1 LNYFALS
8 LHNKELMS
16 RSFRLKFLH
25 GALPARW
32 LLCMALSLS
41 CLFQFTKAQEV
52 AFKSGHY
59 ALKNYNSETGLPQNS
74 IKAIVKDQTGFFWLA
89 TEDGLVRFDGHKF
102 RVVNTWSAKGATN
115 RITQS
120 FKGKTNGK
128 PYFLT
133 EFQEQF
139 RISNGIATFEKGFEK
154 EWRSINPD
162 YRIATSSYFIAN
174 ELSGRHLYS
183 YSWKGV
189 AMVTSPGH
197 YYLCDTSQV
206 RYFDGNKELFSAPNH
221 VDTVVNYFSIG
232 ENLYYLNR
240 RRGIVT
246 HIDKHGISPVSI
258 SGDFAHDNGA
268 NPGFHQGLEILWN
281 IFAQTP
287 LLAYRNKIYNIVA
300 KGPRHFGTE
309 LLVDGFNTDE
319 HRIVSSFY
327 DPATRVLLLGSH
339 TKGLFVFTKKDFSV
353 FKGSEGQS
361 FHELS
366 LNPGGRILTTFG
378 EFDIDHNRRVSAT
391 AGERF
396 VSWNPVVAKNG
407 HIWAVGNAILF
418 LFDRDHTLL
427 SKWPI
432 SQDISNYREDNE
444 GNFWMGF
451 RDGRLIRIASGTLK
465 WTLIRIAGINDH
477 ISFLQQEKSTPGHPG
492 PLWIGTNHGL
502 YQLTLPDFKAKKIKN
517 LANDHIRT
525 LFIRNPKNGD
535 TEIWGSIYG
544 KGLFLIRGKQ
554 FTCFPLDR
562 KKLLASAHCITED
575 GNGFFWVP
583 TNKGLFQVSGND
595 LRAYAARPRQHP
607 YYLYYDYLS
616 GFLTNEFNGG
626 CAPCSVLTPDSTLV
640 MPSIN
645 GLVHFRPGQVQP
657 LLPGKKLLIDELEYN
672 GKPLGYADTLRLTSD
687 FEFLKLSVSTPY
699 FGQASNVQIDYRLS
713 GNQQKGSWLAVPES
727 GDVVFYG
734 LSSGQYMLMVRKLNG
749 FGAGNYLE
757 KRLIIIVPPAWY
769 ETFWFKALLVLI
781 LFLSVYL
788 LFKWRTATIKKKNED
803 LERAVTER
811 TAALKESQNELS
823 RQLNI
828 QAHLIASIT
837 HDVRA
842 PLKYVTQA
850 SRQIPK
856 LNETG
861 QHKMLNEV
869 SHALEQSLVQMTNF
883 LDNLLSYVRTTLY
896 HSKVEMAQVDL
907 SELIA
912 QKLIL
917 FEKVFLLYGNEVLN
931 EAPAGLTIRSNPELL
946 SVVVH
951 NLIDNASKYARNGQI
966 RIFTNTKDDSIHL
979 VIADSGKGIDP
990 EIREWFN
997 NPAAAHSESYGNASP
1012 KGFGL
1017 VIVKEVARL
1026 INLSVFVD
1034 NHNGCEFH
1042 LVFDTPKPGEKA
1054 R

>member
-1 LNYFALS
+1 
-8 LHNKELMS
+8 MS
-16 RSFRLKFLH
+16 RTSRLKLLN
-25 GALPARW
+25 GAVLARL
-32 LLCMALSLS
+32 LLCAALSLS
-41 CLFQFTKAQEV
+41 CLFTPAKAQEIG
-52 AFKSGHY
+52 FKSEHHS
-59 ALKNYNSETGLPQNS
+59 LKNYNSETGLPQNS
-74 IKAIVKDQTGFFWLA
+74 IKAIVKDQSGFFWLA
-89 TEDGLVRFDGHKF
+89 TEDGLVRFDGRKF

-120 FKGKTNGK
+120 FKGNTNGE

-133 EFQEQF
+133 EFQERF
-139 RISNGIATFEKGFEK
+139 RISNGKAIPEKGFRQ
-154 EWRSINPD
+154 EWRSVNTD
-162 YRIATSSYFIAN
+162 YRNATNSYFIAN

-183 YSWKGV
+183 YTWKGIV
-189 AMVTSPGH
+189 MVISPGR
-197 YYLCDTSQV
+197 YYLCDTSHV
-206 RYFDGNKELFSAPNH
+206 RYFDGHKERFSVPNR

-232 ENLYYLNR
+232 ENLYYLDR
-240 RRGIVT
+240 GRGIIT
-246 HIDKHGISPVSI
+246 HIDQHGPHPVSI
-258 SGDFAHDNGA
+258 SGDFSHGNRA
-268 NPGFHQGLEILWN
+268 NPAPHPGLEVLWN
-281 IFAQTP
+281 IFAKTP
-287 LLAYRNKIYNIVA
+287 LLAYRNKIYNVVA
-300 KGPRHFGTE
+300 KDPHHFGTE

-327 DPATRVLLLGSH
+327 DPVSKVLLLGSH
-339 TKGLFVFTKKDFSV
+339 TKGLFVFTKKNFSV
-353 FKGSEGQS
+353 FEGSEGRS

-366 LNPGGRILTTFG
+366 LNRDRRILTTFG
-378 EFDIDHNRRVSAT
+378 EFDIDNNKRVSTTEA
-391 AGERF
+391 ERF
-396 VSWNPVVAKNG
+396 VSWNPVVTKKG
-407 HIWAVGNAILF
+407 HIWAVGNGTLF
-418 LFDRDHTLL
+418 LFDRDHRLL
-427 SKWPI
+427 RKWPNR
-432 SQDISNYREDNE
+432 QDISSYREDNE

-465 WTLIRIAGINDH
+465 WTLIRIAGIKVH

-492 PLWIGTNHGL
+492 PLWIGTNQGL
-502 YQLTLPDFKAKKIKN
+502 YRLTLTDFKAKKIKN
-517 LANDHIRT
+517 LANEHIRT
-525 LFIRNPKNGD
+525 IFVRNLKNTD

-544 KGLFLIRGKQ
+544 KGLFLIHGKQ
-554 FTCFPLDR
+554 FTLFPLDR
-562 KKLLASAHCITED
+562 KKLLTSAHCITED
-575 GNGFFWVP
+575 RNGFFWVP
-583 TNKGLFQVSGND
+583 TNKGLFQIRGND
-595 LRAYAARPRQHP
+595 LRAYAARPRQQP

-626 CAPCSVLTPDSTLV
+626 CSPCSLLTPDGTLV

-657 LLPGKKLLIDELEYN
+657 LLPDKNLLIDELEYN
-672 GKPLGYADTLRLTSD
+672 GKPLHYADTLHLTGD

-699 FGQASNVQIDYRLS
+699 FGPNSNVLIDYRLS

-727 GDVVFYG
+727 GDIVFNG
-734 LSSGQYMLMVRKLNG
+734 LGSGRYLLTVRKLNG
-749 FGAGNYLE
+749 FGPDNYLE
-757 KRLIIIVPPAWY
+757 KQLIIMIPPAWY

-781 LFLSVYL
+781 LLWGVYL
-788 LFKWRTATIKKKNED
+788 LLKWRTATIKKKNED
-803 LERAVTER
+803 LERAVNER

-856 LNETG
+856 LNEMG

-869 SHALEQSLVQMTNF
+869 GNALEQSLVQMTNF

-912 QKLIL
+912 QKLAL

-931 EAPAGLTIRSNPELL
+931 EVPAGLTIRSNPELL

-966 RIFTNTKDDSIHL
+966 RIFSNTTDNSVHL

-1026 INLSVFVD
+1026 IDLSVFVD

-1042 LVFDTPKPGEKA
+1042 LVFDAPKPAE
-1054 R
+1054 RLH

>member
-1 LNYFALS
+1 MNYFAPS

-16 RSFRLKFLH
+16 CTFRLKFLN
-25 GALPARW
+25 GALPARG
-32 LLCMALSLS
+32 LLCIALSLC
-41 CLFQFTKAQEV
+41 CLLPRANAQEIV
-52 AFKSGHY
+52 FKSRHY

-74 IKAIVKDQTGFFWLA
+74 IKAIVKDQAGFFWLA
-89 TEDGLVRFDGHKF
+89 TEDGLVRFDGRKF
-102 RVVNTWSAKGATN
+102 RVVDTWSAKGATN

-120 FKGKTNGK
+120 FKGNTNGE

-139 RISNGIATFEKGFEK
+139 RISDGTAIPEKGFGQ
-154 EWRSINPD
+154 EWKGVNTD
-162 YRIATSSYFIAN
+162 YRNAANSYFIAN

-183 YSWKGV
+183 YSWKGIV
-189 AMVTSPGH
+189 MVVSPGR
-197 YYLCDTSQV
+197 YYLCDTSHV
-206 RYFDGNKELFSAPNH
+206 RYFDDNKELFSVPNH
-221 VDTVVNYFSIG
+221 ADTVVNYFSIG
-232 ENLYYLNR
+232 ANLYYLDR
-240 RRGIVT
+240 GRGIVT
-246 HIDKHGISPVSI
+246 HIDRHGAHPVSI
-258 SGDFAHDNGA
+258 SGDFTDDSGIHR
-268 NPGFHQGLEILWN
+268 GFHPGLEVLWN
-281 IFAQTP
+281 IFSKTL
-287 LLAYRNKIYNIVA
+287 LLAYRNKIYNVVA
-300 KGPRHFGTE
+300 KDPQHFGTE

-327 DPATRVLLLGSH
+327 DPAANILLLGSH
-339 TKGLFVFTKKDFSV
+339 TKGLFVFTKKNFSV
-353 FKGSEGQS
+353 FEGSEGRS

-366 LNPGGRILTTFG
+366 LSSEGRILTTFG
-378 EFDIDHNRRVSAT
+378 EFDINNNKRVST
-391 AGERF
+391 IAGERF
-396 VSWNPVVAKNG
+396 VSWNPVITRKG
-407 HIWAVGNAILF
+407 HIWAIGDGVLY
-418 LFDRDHTLL
+418 LFDRNHTLL
-427 SKWPI
+427 RKWPI
-432 SQDISNYREDNE
+432 RQDISNYREDNE

-451 RDGRLIRIASGTLK
+451 RDGRLIRIASGTFK
-465 WTLIRIAGINDH
+465 WTLIRIAGLTAH
-477 ISFLQQEKSTPGHPG
+477 ITFLQQEKSAPGHPG

-502 YQLTLPDFKAKKIKN
+502 YQLTLSDFKAKKIKN
-517 LANDHIRT
+517 LANEHIRT
-525 LFIRNPKNGD
+525 IFVQNLNNTD

-544 KGLFLIRGKQ
+544 KGLFLIRGNQ
-554 FTCFPLDR
+554 FTRLPLDR

-575 GNGFFWVP
+575 RNGYFWVP
-583 TNKGLFQVSGND
+583 TNKGLFQISGND
-595 LRAYAARPRQHP
+595 LRAYASRPRQQP
-607 YYLYYDYLS
+607 YYLYYDYLN

-626 CAPCSVLTPDSTLV
+626 CAPCSVLTPDGTLV

-657 LLPGKKLLIDELEYN
+657 LLPDKKLLIDELEYN
-672 GKPLGYADTLRLTSD
+672 GRHLRYADTLHLTSD

-699 FGQASNVQIDYRLS
+699 FGPTSNVQIDYRLS

-727 GDVVFYG
+727 GDMVFNG
-734 LSSGQYMLMVRKLNG
+734 LSSGRYMLTVRKLNG
-749 FGAGNYLE
+749 FGPANYLE
-757 KRLIIIVPPAWY
+757 KQLVIVVPPAWY
-769 ETFWFKALLVLI
+769 ETFWFKALLILI
-781 LFLSVYL
+781 LLLGGYL
-788 LFKWRTATIKKKNED
+788 LFKWRTATIKRKNED

-828 QAHLIASIT
+828 QAYLIASIT

-856 LNETG
+856 LNEMG

-869 SHALEQSLVQMTNF
+869 GHALEQSLVQMTNF

-912 QKLIL
+912 QKLTL
-917 FEKVFLLYGNEVLN
+917 FEKVFLLYGNEVFN
-931 EAPAGLTIRSNPELL
+931 EVPAGLTIRSNPELL

-966 RIFTNTKDDSIHL
+966 HIFSNITADSVHL
-979 VIADSGKGIDP
+979 IIADSGKGIDP

-997 NPAAAHSESYGNASP
+997 NPAAAHAESYGNASP

-1017 VIVKEVARL
+1017 LIVKEVARL

-1034 NHNGCEFH
+1034 NYNGCEFH
-1042 LVFDTPKPGEKA
+1042 LVFDMPTPEERLP
-1054 R
+1054 